1 MDQWTLPSS
10 TAFES
15 ESKCL
20 NENHMVEPNSMYQ
33 WLIICYHIISL
44 YLLQFPCIIAIHCI
58 YAIPLY
64 HCNSLH
70 NYNIDSNIETHH
82 FALHKLLPTW
92 TLDSCWMAADPTF
105 QGLRRLTSRVL
116 EKGQWASLILLSTQ
130 KDVSTNSRIKIQGRC
145 MGVICCHLPL
155 TEENKRST

>member
-15 ESKCL
+15 ESKFL

-33 WLIICYHIISL
+33 WLISYHIISL
-44 YLLQFPCIIAIHCI
+44 YLLQFHCIIAIHCI
-58 YAIPLY
+58 YPIPLY
-64 HCNSLH
+64 HCNALH
-70 NYNIDSNIETHH
+70 NYNIDPNIETHH
-82 FALHKLLPTW
+82 FALHKVLPTW

-116 EKGQWASLILLSTQ
+116 EKGQWASLILLSTE
-130 KDVSTNSRIKIQGRC
+130 RC
-145 MGVICCHLPL
+145 KH
-155 TEENKRST
+155 R

>member
-15 ESKCL
+15 ESKFL

-33 WLIICYHIISL
+33 WLISYHIISL
-44 YLLQFPCIIAIHCI
+44 YLLQFHCIIAIHCI
-58 YAIPLY
+58 Y
-64 HCNSLH
+64 C
-70 NYNIDSNIETHH
+70 NIDSNIETHH
-82 FALHKLLPTW
+82 FALHKVLPTW

-116 EKGQWASLILLSTQ
+116 EKGQWASLILLSTE
-130 KDVSTNSRIKIQGRC
+130 RC
-145 MGVICCHLPL
+145 KH
-155 TEENKRST
+155 R